1 MCAMTHRQR
10 VLTAFSHKQPDSVPL
25 DLGSTR
31 VSSIVV
37 EGYAPLLASFGLPGD
52 SAPALCDR
60 MMRVVRVDDRLLAAL
75 DIDARAIFLPSPV
88 RTPTVDLGPQRYR
101 DPWGVERVHV
111 PGNYYFEQETY
122 PLAGEITLGDLEKY
136 PWPDP
141 QDPGLGDG
149 LRERLAWI
157 RQNTDC
163 AAVLTLP
170 APFVHYSQYLR
181 GFEDWYM
188 DFHLNPGLLEA
199 LLDRVLEITM
209 AWARRELETVGA
221 EVDVIICSD
230 DLGAQRGLQ
239 VSREH
244 FTRYLKPRLARF
256 FRQVH
261 ELSPAKLVL
270 HSCGSVVSVIDD
282 LIEMGVDGL
291 NPVQVTA
298 AGMDPAQLK
307 RKYRGRMLFWGAM
320 DTQNILPRGS
330 VRDVEQMVERRIE
343 ELGEGG
349 GYILAPCHNLQPDVP
364 VDNIRAMY
372 ARAREYV
379 PSYLK

>member
-1 MCAMTHRQR
+1 MCAVSHRQR
-10 VLTAFSHKQPDSVPL
+10 VLTAFCHRQPDRVPL

-37 EGYAPLLASFGLPGD
+37 EGYGRLLASFGLAVAGE
-52 SAPALCDR
+52 PALCDR
-60 MMRVVRVDDRLLAAL
+60 MMRVVRIDERILSGL
-75 DIDARAIFLPSPV
+75 DIDTRAIFLPGPV
-88 RTPTVDLGPQRYR
+88 RTPVVELGPERYR
-101 DPWGVERVHV
+101 DPWGVERVHL
-111 PGNYYFEQETY
+111 PGNYYYEQQAY
-122 PLAGEITLGDLEKY
+122 PLAGEISIHDLDRY

-149 LRERLAWI
+149 LRERLGWI

-170 APFVHYSQYLR
+170 PPFVHLSQYLR

-188 DFHLNPGLLEA
+188 DFLLNPGLMEA
-199 LLDRVLEITM
+199 LFDRVLEITM

-230 DLGAQRGLQ
+230 DLGAQGGLQ

-244 FTRYLKPRLARF
+244 FTRYLKPRLERF

-270 HSCGSVVSVIDD
+270 HCCGSVASIIDD
-282 LIEMGVDGL
+282 LVEIGVDGL

-298 AGMDPAQLK
+298 AGMDPVGLK

-320 DTQNILPRGS
+320 DTQNVLPRGS
-330 VRDVEQMVERRIE
+330 VRDVERMVEQRIE
-343 ELGEGG
+343 EMGEGG

-364 VDNIRAMY
+364 ADSIRAMY